1 MLNAKQTQIK
11 GNEVQVSPEWSYILD
26 KARGAKSVL
35 MTLDFSEEVVWKS
48 TDKYNILVKKLG
60 YTKELET
67 AFIEEGNTPY
77 DKEDDP
83 YYKPYEFY
91 QVGSEFADYI
101 YQKQYKKKT
110 AYRWWKKHTDDVAE
124 FSVFNYMRSELQR
137 PLIKLKLGKNSWIIV
152 TSGTGYYLTDR
163 LLINMVQVMDKHKKV
178 GKRWNICPHSPF
190 LDKVM
195 GYSSCIG
202 DIPISYTAYKNP
214 PKPLIFGEFAQEEE
228 HLRWEVA
235 PIKCYIR
242 PIGYYT
248 FHTKQKTPTN
258 IETIYYDTEV
268 KHTNKDFII
277 YELYDELKE
286 YTKEELRNAKRVYE
300 DTNKTNMY
308 LEANLLRKK
317 KKKEKKYKKKD
328 KYTTELEIVCKE
340 PDGSSYLNK
349 IMKYFES
356 EKVYESD
363 YNPETEQVE
372 EPEPAISPPISEPQI
387 EPISEPQVEEP
398 DPTPEIIFHTHDDN
412 IIIKKMID
420 EAIAK
425 QSSFFQL
432 VQPYAKLHVVKGIH
446 NSFHKTEKHNHF
458 TIILYDA
465 NGVRTPTF
473 HIYLNWF
480 PRIIY
485 YTKVERVYD

>member
-1 MLNAKQTQIK
+1 MDIVNMLNAKQTQIT
-11 GNEVQVSPEWSYILD
+11 GNERETSPEWSELMR
-26 KARGAKSVL
+26 KSAEEKSVL
-35 MTLDFSEEVVWKS
+35 ITLDFDEQLKWTS
-48 TDKYNILVKKLG
+48 TDKYNPFVKRLG
-60 YTKELET
+60 YTKELEKQMVKS
-67 AFIEEGNTPY
+67 GHTPY
-77 DKEDDP
+77 GPDKDP
-83 YYKPYEFY
+83 FFQPYEYY
-91 QVGSEFADYI
+91 QIGGEFADYI
-101 YQKQYKKKT
+101 EQKQYKKKT

-124 FSVFNYMRSELQR
+124 FSVFNYLRQELVR
-137 PLIKLKLGKNSWIIV
+137 PLIKIKMGKNSWIIV
-152 TSGTGYYLTDR
+152 TSGTGYYMTDR
-163 LLINMVQVMDKHKKV
+163 LLINLSQTIFQQD
-178 GKRWNICPHSPF
+178 ICSHSPF

-195 GYSSCIG
+195 KYASCVG
-202 DIPISYTAYKNP
+202 EIPVSYTTYKNP
-214 PKPLIFGEFAQEEE
+214 PKPLVFGEFAQEED
-228 HLRWEVA
+228 HLKWNT
-235 PIKCYIR
+235 PSIKCYIK

-258 IETIYYDTEV
+258 IETIYYDTDV

-277 YELYDELKE
+277 YELFDEVKE
-286 YTKEELRNAKRVYE
+286 YTKEELRNAKRVFE
-300 DTNKTNMY
+300 DTNKTNMF

-317 KKKEKKYKKKD
+317 KKKEKKYKKKES
-328 KYTTELEIVCKE
+328 YTAELEKVCKAS
-340 PDGSSYLNK
+340 DSTAYLNK
-349 IMKYFES
+349 IIKYFES

-363 YNPETEQVE
+363 YNPETEQI

-387 EPISEPQVEEP
+387 EPIIEEQVEPETEP
-398 DPTPEIIFHTHDDN
+398 SPEIVFQTHDDN
-412 IIIKKMID
+412 SIIKKMID

-425 QSSFFQL
+425 QSSFFEL
-432 VQPYAKLHVVKGIH
+432 VKPYAKLVVVKGIH